1 MNFSQIDEELL
12 LALDS
17 FPELDIWTDLE
28 KTRSLG
34 KKMRQKI
41 IGQILPVEGVQHA
54 DYVLPQDDAHDLVFR
69 IYRPDSQAG
78 PLPALLWMHGG
89 GYCLGS
95 MEADDHMVRQMVRE
109 VGFVV
114 ISVDYRL
121 APEHP
126 FPAALNDATAAL
138 QWLAD
143 NTDTLAVHP
152 ARIAIGGISAGAG
165 LAAGLA
171 LHTRDKTDIQLAFQ
185 FLLCPMI
192 DDRCVTASSHMIT
205 DKRVW
210 NRDSNLIAWKHYLH
224 RDKTPEQE
232 LYKDVCEYAAASR
245 ATNLSG
251 LPSAYIAVG
260 SVDAFVDENRDY
272 AQRLQAAG
280 VSTQFEVFEGG
291 FHGFEFIAPGA
302 GLSKDAR
309 EGHYGALRIALFDL
323 D

>member
-1 MNFSQIDEELL
+1 MNIELVDTE
-12 LALDS
+12 LAESLKS
-17 FPELDIWTDLE
+17 FPDLDIWTDLV
-28 KTRSLG
+28 KTREMG
-34 KKMRQKI
+34 AQMRAKM
-41 IGQILPVEGVQHA
+41 IGNLPPIEAVESEDYWLQQA
-54 DYVLPQDDAHDLVFR
+54 DGPEVWVRA
-69 IYRPDSQAG
+69 YRPKSQVE
-78 PLPALLWMHGG
+78 PLPALLWIHGG

-114 ISVDYRL
+114 VSVDYRL

-143 NTDTLAVHP
+143 NTDTLAVDP

-192 DDRCVTASSHMIT
+192 DDRCVTASSRMIT

-224 RDKTPEQE
+224 RDK
-232 LYKDVCEYAAASR
+232 R
-245 ATNLSG
+245 
-251 LPSAYIAVG
+251 
-260 SVDAFVDENRDY
+260 
-272 AQRLQAAG
+272 
-280 VSTQFEVFEGG
+280 
-291 FHGFEFIAPGA
+291 
-302 GLSKDAR
+302 LSKSSIKTYPNMLLPVAQPASLACHR
-309 EGHYGALRIALFDL
+309 PILRWAQWMPLSMKIGTTLSVFRRL
-323 D
+323 E